1 MALTA
6 YPATVPGPPTQPT
19 ICTQRGVSRFPL
31 SVALLGFGTVGRAVA
46 EILCR
51 APGPELRLS
60 CIFNRN
66 LERKRAHSV
75 PDAVQWTENFADVV
89 AGNADIVVEL
99 IGGLDPALRFIRRA
113 LLSGKSVVTANKHV
127 IAKHGMELFALARQ
141 VGQRLEYGAS
151 VGGGVPILA
160 ALQHG
165 LSGDR
170 LFRACGILN
179 GTCNYILS
187 SMEANGTTLAAAL
200 AQAKK
205 LGYAESDPSD
215 DVSGLDAACKLAIA
229 ARAGFR
235 ADLNAF
241 DVPRRT
247 IKGIKPADF
256 GYARQ
261 LGCTIRQISFAEL
274 NETILQS
281 AVGPALVPLNSPL
294 AKTVDNQNA
303 IVFTGEKSGDTL
315 LAGRGAGGDPTAVAV
330 VSDLLA
336 IAHSGQS
343 PGLPSVLSKFRSGEL
358 KREHYLRV
366 ETKKQTNVVDSLS
379 RRLADYGV
387 EISRVLEPSDEK
399 KLQWAFALK
408 QCGSLVLEE
417 AIDQITKLD
426 GISENMLALP
436 IFA

>member
-6 YPATVPGPPTQPT
+6 HLASAPGSAKQPT
-19 ICTQRGVSRFPL
+19 IRTPRSVFPSPH
-31 SVALLGFGTVGRAVA
+31 SVVLLGFGTVGRAVA

-51 APGPELRLS
+51 APRPDLRLS
-60 CIFNRN
+60 CVFNRN
-66 LERKRAHSV
+66 VERKRAPWV
-75 PDAVQWTENFADVV
+75 PDAVQWTENFADVL

-99 IGGLDPALRFIRRA
+99 IGGLDPAHEFIRRA

-127 IAKHGMELFALARQ
+127 IAKHGLELLALARQ
-141 VGQRLEYGAS
+141 AGQRLEYGAS

-160 ALQHG
+160 ALEHG

-187 SMEANGTTLAAAL
+187 NMEANGTTLAAAL

-215 DVSGLDAACKLAIA
+215 DVSGLDAASKLAIA
-229 ARAGFR
+229 VRAGFR
-235 ADLNAF
+235 AELNAF
-241 DVPRRT
+241 DIPRQT
-247 IKGIKPADF
+247 IKGIKPVDF
-256 GYARQ
+256 AYARQ

-274 NETILQS
+274 KETILQS
-281 AVGPALVPLNSPL
+281 AVGPALVPLNSPF

-336 IAHSGQS
+336 IAHSGQF
-343 PGLPSVLSKFRSGEL
+343 PGLPSILCKFASGDL

-366 ETKKQTNVVDSLS
+366 ETKKQANVVDSVTGA
-379 RRLADYGV
+379 LAECGV
-387 EISRVLEPSDEK
+387 EISKALERSDEK
-399 KLQWAFALK
+399 RLEWGFALK
-408 QCGSLVLEE
+408 QCGGLVLEE
-417 AIDQITKLD
+417 AIDHITKLD
-426 GISENMLALP
+426 GIAQDVLALP
-436 IFA
+436 IFD